1 MINGLMV
8 DIKERLSETIYS
20 CGVIWSG
27 DESSHSAISVSYII
41 FIYFLG
47 FIFPLVIISTSYLKI
62 IKTIRK
68 VYGQDTFES

>member
-1 MINGLMV
+1 MV
-8 DIKERLSETIYS
+8 DIKERFSETIYS

-27 DESSHSAISVSYII
+27 QESSQPAITVSYII

-47 FIFPLVIISTSYLKI
+47 FIFPLAIISTSYLKI

-68 VYGQDTFES
+68 VYVQDI